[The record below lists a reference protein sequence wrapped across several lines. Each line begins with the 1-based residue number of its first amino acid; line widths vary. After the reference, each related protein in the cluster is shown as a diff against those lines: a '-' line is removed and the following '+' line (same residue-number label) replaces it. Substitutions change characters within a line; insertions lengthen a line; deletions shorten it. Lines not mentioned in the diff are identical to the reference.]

1 MKERGLWGEGT
12 LEWLVRECSLS
23 GETFNLR
30 LE

>member
-1 MKERGLWGEGT
+1 MKERGLWGEDT